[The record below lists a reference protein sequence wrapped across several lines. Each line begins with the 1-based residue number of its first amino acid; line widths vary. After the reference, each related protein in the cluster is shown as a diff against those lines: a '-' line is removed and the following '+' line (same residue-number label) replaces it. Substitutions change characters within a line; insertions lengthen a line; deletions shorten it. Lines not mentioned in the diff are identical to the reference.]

1 MALKL
6 DDAIFNQAS
15 NKAIREA
22 LTKTA
27 EERLKVMGASAFPA
41 IITEL
46 KKSTIDK
53 TSVAE
58 LEHKINAATNKN
70 QVIMDVIK
78 KGGAIAD
85 TLIKIL
91 K

>member
-6 DDAIFNQAS
+6 DDAIFNKAS
-15 NKAIREA
+15 KQSMQEA
-22 LTKTA
+22 LAKTA
-27 EERLKVMGASAFPA
+27 DERLKVMGNSAFTT

-46 KKSTIDK
+46 KKSTVDK
-53 TSVAE
+53 TLVAQ
-58 LEHKINAATNKN
+58 LESKINAATNKN
-70 QVIMDVIK
+70 QVIIDVIK

-85 TLIKIL
+85 VLIKIL